1 MTVIEFNICYLLLQL
16 FTLPMCPESPKHLL
30 LDRDDEERAK
40 NALKWLRGRGDVHGE
55 LMEMR

>member
-1 MTVIEFNICYLLLQL
+1 MLTVPYAQL

-55 LMEMR
+55 LTEMR